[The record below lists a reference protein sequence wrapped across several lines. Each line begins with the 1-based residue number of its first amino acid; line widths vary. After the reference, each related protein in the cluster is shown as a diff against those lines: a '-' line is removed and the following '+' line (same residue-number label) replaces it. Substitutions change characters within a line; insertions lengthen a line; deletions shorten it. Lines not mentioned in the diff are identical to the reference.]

1 MNKQPNIFL
10 SYSWHDRDIADI
22 IQKDMGNV
30 GIKLIRDTTNL
41 KYKDDLKEFM
51 GMVRSTDYSII
62 LLSESY
68 LKSTNCMFE
77 AMELMKERNFIE
89 KVLPIMIEDIKIFKP
104 ADQINFIKYW
114 KNEKYLL
121 EDQTKNLDIIS
132 SLNIFNQLKVV
143 SQIYNSIDEFIKQIT
158 IFKLM
163 NLNELK
169 SEYYKSLL
177 LRMNLL
183 DPTIFQEIIRIDH
196 LDNLNE
202 QEIAVDNYIITYPLS
217 TYGYEL
223 RGRISRYQGKF
234 EKARMNYIR
243 SIELDPNNWQALYN
257 LGNLLDEDFKD
268 HIEAVKYYRD
278 AIVAN
283 PNLLE
288 ARVNLGYVYC
298 YHLNDQEKAQEQYL
312 EALKLNTN
320 DGNTHQKIANSLR
333 LQKPYDVEKIH
344 YHFKKSIE
352 LDPHSYQA
360 YLNYADFLRL
370 INDMNRSEE
379 YYSIGFSLLSNKGF
393 K

>member
-1 MNKQPNIFL
+1 MSNQPNIFL

-41 KYKDDLKEFM
+41 KYKDDIKAFM

-77 AMELMKERNFIE
+77 VMELMKEINFIE
-89 KVLPIMIEDIKIFKP
+89 KVLPIMIDDTKIFKP
-104 ADQINFIKYW
+104 ADQINIIKYW

-132 SLNIFNQLKVV
+132 SLNIFNQLKIVN
-143 SQIYNSIDEFIKQIT
+143 QIYTSIDEFIKQIT
-158 IFKLM
+158 LLKLM
-163 NLNELK
+163 NLDELK

-177 LRMNLL
+177 LRMNFF
-183 DPTIFQEIIRIDH
+183 DPTVFQEIIRIDH

-202 QEIAVDNYIITYPLS
+202 QEIAVDDYIITYPLS

-243 SIELDPNNWQALYN
+243 SIEVDPNNWQALYN
-257 LGNLLDEDFKD
+257 LGNLLDEDFQD

-288 ARVNLGYVYC
+288 ARVNLGFVYC
-298 YHLNDQEKAQEQYL
+298 YHLNDQEKAQEQYM
-312 EALKLNTN
+312 EALKLNPN
-320 DGNTHQKIANSLR
+320 DGNIHQKIANSLR
-333 LQKPYDVEKIH
+333 LQKPYNVERIH
-344 YHFKKSIE
+344 YHLNKSIE

-370 INDMNRSEE
+370 INDINRSEE
-379 YYSIGFSLLSNKGF
+379 YYSIGFRLLNSKGI